1 MGAKRLVGRNDKWGR
16 NDQGETIRGK
26 RFGGETTRGGNGLEA
41 KRPRFCYNI
50 MLLFLLRSTVDKFN
64 YEQDF
69 SIVHKPVIISQY
81 AIV

>member
-1 MGAKRLVGRNDKWGR
+1 M
-16 NDQGETIRGK
+16 TRGK
-26 RFGGETTRGGNGLEA
+26 RPGGKRFVGETTKGGNGLRA

-50 MLLFLLRSTVDKFN
+50 MLVFLLRSTVDKFN
-64 YEQDF
+64 NEQDF